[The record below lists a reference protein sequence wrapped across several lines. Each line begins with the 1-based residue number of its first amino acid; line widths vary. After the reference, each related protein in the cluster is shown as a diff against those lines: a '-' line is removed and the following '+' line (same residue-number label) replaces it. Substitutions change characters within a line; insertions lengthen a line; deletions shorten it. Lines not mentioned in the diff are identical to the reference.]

1 MLHPDLAGHVVDQGL
16 KLPKR
21 TLLYEYRLNCDFVSM
36 LWARDYL
43 FKVGPGEPK
52 WHTHLRID
60 SSPQFNK
67 NFLVGEVDR
76 ICIDGCSPSDLDN
89 VFLIYCREK
98 VFSIFPL
105 GAFGIGIGHGS
116 RRRSRSGSGW
126 VQLLV
131 SDVFSHGRGQG
142 HLRMYIRL

>member
-1 MLHPDLAGHVVDQGL
+1 MLHPDLAGHIVDQGL

-89 VFLIYCREK
+89 VFLIYCRGK
-98 VFSIFPL
+98 FSQFVL
-105 GAFGIGIGHGS
+105 
-116 RRRSRSGSGW
+116 W
-126 VQLLV
+126 VW
-131 SDVFSHGRGQG
+131 
-142 HLRMYIRL
+142 YWYWA